1 VKRFPIEYAVLGVGV
16 LTGGVLLYL
25 QMQDRKRA
33 DEALNATPALPA
45 PTPNTTGATP
55 IFGIVW
61 DALGGLGIAPE
72 YKDKGF
78 DSVVAGGVWDSNYS
92 GGR

>member
-1 VKRFPIEYAVLGVGV
+1 MKRFPIEYAVLGVGV

-45 PTPNTTGATP
+45 PAPTNGLPP

-61 DALGGLGIAPE
+61 DAIGSPGIRPD
-72 YKDKGF
+72 YVVDGF
-78 DSVVAGGVWDSNYS
+78 DTPTVGGVWDSDYS